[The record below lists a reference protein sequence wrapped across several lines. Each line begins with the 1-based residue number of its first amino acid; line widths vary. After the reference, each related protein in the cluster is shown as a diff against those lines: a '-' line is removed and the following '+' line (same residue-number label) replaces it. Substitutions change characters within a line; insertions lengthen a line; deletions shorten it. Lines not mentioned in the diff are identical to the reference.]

1 MRDKLSTGYSCLHQT
16 LKKIFSK
23 TKFIYTY
30 SVSENVYLY
39 NFVCNFEMPICFRL
53 MLLSVLWQI
62 FSHWWFEIIDGRCY
76 CHLLSGICCPLCS
89 FVADVISHCSNWNCY
104 FNLFV
109 LFGGWCY
116 CQMSSWRCFT
126 TTEAWVG
133 WCYCQVADVK
143 PLNEH
148 KLADVIAK
156 WQMLK
161 LLQGGCVVA
170 EVNYFSF
177 SSEVL
182 TRTLSQTC
190 GRWYLPT
197 FLLRDGS
204 LTLMYRASF
213 ILIWFKASVVVKHHP
228 LDIWQ

>member
-23 TKFIYTY
+23 AKFIYTY

-76 CHLLSGICCPLCS
+76 CHLLSGRCCPLCS

-109 LFGGWCY
+109 LFDGWCY
-116 CQMSSWRCFT
+116 CHMSSGWCFT
-126 TTEAWVG
+126 TTEALNQMRIKEALYIRVNDPSLNRNVG
-133 WCYCQVADVK
+133 KYHLPHVWDNVLV
-143 PLNEH
+143 NTSE
-148 KLADVIAK
+148 
-156 WQMLK
+156 LK
-161 LLQGGCVVA
+161 L
-170 EVNYFSF
+170 
-177 SSEVL
+177 
-182 TRTLSQTC
+182 
-190 GRWYLPT
+190 
-197 FLLRDGS
+197 
-204 LTLMYRASF
+204 
-213 ILIWFKASVVVKHHP
+213 K
-228 LDIWQ
+228 